1 MTTSKQ
7 VTGERRPARLTQ
19 AERAPARHE
28 RHERPDHARKAHAVQ
43 VYAARP
49 RPSTAAPGVSSAM
62 AQLSLPVRLGATSA
76 GTAAAVAT
84 LTVTPIHV
92 PIAEP
97 AASHPSHPGRRNG
110 VRQRFGEL
118 RAALAEGWEI
128 VQPIFARPLWSVS
141 DDSTTAFN
149 FVLRREQTTRLLT
162 VPSGRTVQ
170 RFIQERNLAVD
181 YRR

>member
-7 VTGERRPARLTQ
+7 VTGEPRPARLTH
-19 AERAPARHE
+19 AERAPARHD
-28 RHERPDHARKAHAVQ
+28 RTDRARTTHTVQ

-49 RPSTAAPGVSSAM
+49 RPSTAAPGVSSAV
-62 AQLSLPVRLGATSA
+62 AHLPLPVRLGAGSA
-76 GTAAAVAT
+76 VTAAAVAA
-84 LTVTPIHV
+84 VTPIHV
-92 PIAEP
+92 PVAEP
-97 AASHPSHPGRRNG
+97 AANHPDRRNG

-118 RAALAEGWEI
+118 RTALADGWEI

-162 VPSGRTVQ
+162 VPSGRTVL
-170 RFIQERNLAVD
+170 RFIQERDLAVD

>member
-19 AERAPARHE
+19 PERAPARHD
-28 RHERPDHARKAHAVQ
+28 RPDRAHKAHAVQ
-43 VYAARP
+43 LYAARP
-49 RPSTAAPGVSSAM
+49 RPSAVAPGISTAVT
-62 AQLSLPVRLGATSA
+62 QLPLPVRLGTSA
-76 GTAAAVAT
+76 TVVA
-84 LTVTPIHV
+84 TVTPIHV
-92 PIAEP
+92 PVAEP
-97 AASHPSHPGRRNG
+97 AVSHPGRRNG

-128 VQPIFARPLWSVS
+128 VQPIFARPLWSVA

>member
-7 VTGERRPARLTQ
+7 VTGERRPARPTQ
-19 AERAPARHE
+19 AERPPTRHDRPERARST
-28 RHERPDHARKAHAVQ
+28 HAVQ
-43 VYAARP
+43 IYAARQ
-49 RPSTAAPGVSSAM
+49 RPSAAPGVSSAV
-62 AQLSLPVRLGATSA
+62 AQLPLPVRLGAASTA
-76 GTAAAVAT
+76 TAAVVA
-84 LTVTPIHV
+84 TVTPIHV
-92 PIAEP
+92 PIGAP
-97 AASHPSHPGRRNG
+97 AASRSDRRNG

-128 VQPIFARPLWSVS
+128 VQPIFARPLWSVA

>member
-1 MTTSKQ
+1 MTISKQ
-7 VTGERRPARLTQ
+7 VTGERRPARLTH
-19 AERAPARHE
+19 AERAPARHD
-28 RHERPDHARKAHAVQ
+28 RPDRAHKAHAVQ

-49 RPSTAAPGVSSAM
+49 RPSVAAPGVSSAV
-62 AQLSLPVRLGATSA
+62 AQLPLPGRLGAAST
-76 GTAAAVAT
+76 GTVVA
-84 LTVTPIHV
+84 TVTPIHV
-92 PIAEP
+92 PVAEV
-97 AASHPSHPGRRNG
+97 AASRFDRRNG

>member
-19 AERAPARHE
+19 AERAPARYE
-28 RHERPDHARKAHAVQ
+28 RHERPDRAHKAHAVQ

-49 RPSTAAPGVSSAM
+49 RPSTAAPGASSAI
-62 AQLSLPVRLGATSA
+62 AQLPLPVRLGATSA
-76 GTAAAVAT
+76 GTAGTAAAVAT
-84 LTVTPIHV
+84 VTVTPIHV
-92 PIAEP
+92 PV
-97 AASHPSHPGRRNG
+97 AAPSTSHPGRRNG

>member
-7 VTGERRPARLTQ
+7 IAGERHPARLTHT
-19 AERAPARHE
+19 ERAPARHE
-28 RHERPDHARKAHAVQ
+28 RHDRPDHAHKAHAVQ

-49 RPSTAAPGVSSAM
+49 RPSVAAPGVSSAV
-62 AQLSLPVRLGATSA
+62 AQLPLPGRLGAASA
-76 GTAAAVAT
+76 TTAVAT
-84 LTVTPIHV
+84 ITPIHV
-92 PIAEP
+92 PVTEP
-97 AASHPSHPGRRNG
+97 AASAASHPSRRNG

>member
-7 VTGERRPARLTQ
+7 VTGERRPARLTH
-19 AERAPARHE
+19 AERAPARHD
-28 RHERPDHARKAHAVQ
+28 RHDRPDRAHKPHAVQ
-43 VYAARP
+43 IYAARP
-49 RPSTAAPGVSSAM
+49 RPSTAAPGISSAV
-62 AQLSLPVRLGATSA
+62 AQLPLPVRLGAASA
-76 GTAAAVAT
+76 TAAVA
-84 LTVTPIHV
+84 TVTPIHI

-97 AASHPSHPGRRNG
+97 AASHPGRRNG

-118 RAALAEGWEI
+118 RAAMAEGWEI

-170 RFIQERNLAVD
+170 RFIQERNLTVD

>member
-7 VTGERRPARLTQ
+7 VTGERHPARLTH
-19 AERAPARHE
+19 AERAPARHD
-28 RHERPDHARKAHAVQ
+28 RPDRAHKAHAVQ

-49 RPSTAAPGVSSAM
+49 RPSVAAPGVSSAV
-62 AQLSLPVRLGATSA
+62 AQLPLPVRLGAASA
-76 GTAAAVAT
+76 GTVVA
-84 LTVTPIHV
+84 TVTPIHIPV
-92 PIAEP
+92 AE
-97 AASHPSHPGRRNG
+97 AAASHPGRRNG

-149 FVLRREQTTRLLT
+149 FVLRRDDDTRLVT
-162 VPSGRTVQ
+162 VPEGRTVA
-170 RFIQERNLAVD
+170 RFIRDRQLTVD
-181 YRR
+181 YRH

>member
-7 VTGERRPARLTQ
+7 MTGERRPARLTHT
-19 AERAPARHE
+19 ERAPARHD
-28 RHERPDHARKAHAVQ
+28 RHDRPDRAHKARAVQ
-43 VYAARP
+43 VYTARP
-49 RPSTAAPGVSSAM
+49 RPSSAAPGLSSAV
-62 AQLSLPVRLGATSA
+62 AQLPLPVRLGAASA
-76 GTAAAVAT
+76 TTAAAVAT
-84 LTVTPIHV
+84 VTPIHIPV
-92 PIAEP
+92 AEP
-97 AASHPSHPGRRNG
+97 AISHSSHPGRRNG